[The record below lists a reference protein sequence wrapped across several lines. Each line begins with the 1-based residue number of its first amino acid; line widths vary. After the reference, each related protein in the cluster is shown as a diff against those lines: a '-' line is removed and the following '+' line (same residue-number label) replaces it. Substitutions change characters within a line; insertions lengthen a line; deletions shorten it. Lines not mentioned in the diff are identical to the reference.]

1 MRIDQAEA
9 RARFAA
15 ARVLHL
21 ATADAAGVPHLVP
34 CTFAIDESG
43 RIVIGVDSKPKTT
56 RNLRRLRN
64 IGQNPRVSLLAD
76 DYDEDWNQLWWARA
90 DGVAS
95 IENDGAEHGAHWRLL
110 RGKYPQYDGQIL
122 DGPVI
127 VVTADHWSG
136 WAFSPRT
143 GPGDD

>member
-1 MRIDQAEA
+1 M
-9 RARFAA
+9 
-15 ARVLHL
+15 
-21 ATADAAGVPHLVP
+21 P

-43 RIVIGVDSKPKTT
+43 RIVIGVDSKPKAT

-95 IENDGAEHGAHWRLL
+95 IENDGAEHGPTGACCAASTRNT
-110 RGKYPQYDGQIL
+110 
-122 DGPVI
+122 
-127 VVTADHWSG
+127 TARSWTV
-136 WAFSPRT
+136 P
-143 GPGDD
+143 